1 MHPEQRFR
9 RNLCLKCSQNIR
21 RAVAGIRVVY
31 QYDLGMAGNGGKVHV
46 VRVTKTGYVDKQ
58 GRRKD
63 YSSAYLRRTY
73 RDGGKVKNETV
84 ANLSALPDHVIDWID
99 AGLKG
104 QQLVP
109 AAEAVTITR
118 SVPHG
123 HVAAVHAM
131 ARALGLPGLLGPPGR
146 QRDLALA
153 LIISRVVRPGSKL
166 STLTWWDDTTLGD
179 LGVAGA
185 STDDI
190 YAAMDWLAAGQDAI
204 EAELARRHL
213 APEPNPPG
221 MALFDLSSSWLEG
234 SHCPLAARGYSRDGK
249 KGKLQIEYGL
259 LTDPAGRPVA
269 VRVFPGNTGDPA
281 AFTEIVQVV
290 REKFGLAKM
299 VMVGDRGMI
308 TSARI
313 QALNQLEDGT
323 PRPDGY
329 GWITALRAPAIKRLM
344 ADDGPLQLS
353 LFDQQDLAE
362 ITSGDFPGERLV
374 ACRNPVLAAERAR
387 KREDLLAATEKLLAP
402 VIARVQAG
410 KLTGAGE
417 IGVEVGKV
425 ISKYKTGKHFA
436 VAITD
441 DSLTVTR
448 KQDQIDAEAALDG
461 FYVLRTPVPVRE
473 LDASGVVS
481 AYKNLKYVERD
492 FRHIKADDLDLRPVF
507 HRLEE
512 RVKAHV
518 LTCMLGCYLTWH
530 LRRAWAPL
538 TFTDENPP
546 AQASPVAPARRSAR
560 AQAKASC
567 QHDPAGQPYRSFRG
581 LIDHLATL
589 TRNQVRFTGT
599 HATVPMLAEPTTA
612 QRQAFDLLGVPIPL
626 TLK

>member
-1 MHPEQRFR
+1 
-9 RNLCLKCSQNIR
+9 
-21 RAVAGIRVVY
+21 
-31 QYDLGMAGNGGKVHV
+31 MAGNGGKVHV
-46 VRVTKTGYVDKQ
+46 VRVSKTGYVDKQ
-58 GRRKD
+58 GRRRD

-73 RDGGKVKNETV
+73 RSEGKVKNETV
-84 ANLSALPDHVIDWID
+84 ANLSALPDHVIDLID

-104 QQLVP
+104 RQLVP
-109 AAEAVTITR
+109 ADEAVTITR
-118 SVPHG
+118 SLAHG
-123 HVAAVHAM
+123 HVAAVAALA
-131 ARALGLPGLLGPPGR
+131 ARLGLPALLGPAGR
-146 QRDLALA
+146 PRDLALA
-153 LIISRVVRPGSKL
+153 LIISRVVQPGSKL
-166 STLTWWDDTTLGD
+166 STLTWWDDTTLGAD

-190 YAAMDWLAAGQDAI
+190 YAAMDWLEHRQDAI

-213 APEPNPPG
+213 APEPNPAR

-249 KGKLQIEYGL
+249 KGRLQIEYGL

-281 AFTEIVQVV
+281 AFTTIADVV
-290 REKFGLAKM
+290 RKKFGLAQM

-313 QALNQLEDGT
+313 AALNQQEDGT
-323 PRPDGY
+323 QRPDAY
-329 GWITALRAPAIKRLM
+329 GWITALRAPAIKKLM

-362 ITSGDFPGERLV
+362 ITSPDFPGERLI
-374 ACRNPVLAAERAR
+374 ACRNPVLAADRAR
-387 KREDLLAATEKLLAP
+387 TRDELLAATETLLTP
-402 VIARVQAG
+402 LIARVQAG
-410 KLTGAGE
+410 RLAGAGP

-425 ISKYKTGKHFA
+425 ISRHKTGKHFA
-436 VAITD
+436 VTITD
-441 DSLTVTR
+441 TTLAVTR

-461 FYVLRTPVPVRE
+461 FYVLRTPVPASE
-473 LDASGVVS
+473 LDAPAVIT

-492 FRHIKADDLDLRPVF
+492 FRHIKSDDLDLRPVF

-512 RVKAHV
+512 RVQAHV
-518 LTCMLGCYLTWH
+518 LICMLACYLTWH
-530 LRRAWAPL
+530 LRQAWAPL
-538 TFTDENPP
+538 TFTDEDPPRQANPVTR
-546 AQASPVAPARRSAR
+546 ASRSAA
-560 AQAKASC
+560 AQVKASY

-589 TRNQVRFTGT
+589 TRNQVQFAGT
-599 HATVPMLAEPTTA
+599 RVTVAMLTEPTSA
-612 QRQAFDLLGVPIPL
+612 QRKAFTLLGTAIPL

>member
-1 MHPEQRFR
+1 
-9 RNLCLKCSQNIR
+9 
-21 RAVAGIRVVY
+21 
-31 QYDLGMAGNGGKVHV
+31 MAGTSGKVHV
-46 VRVTKTGYVDKQ
+46 VRVSKTGYVDKQ

-63 YSSAYLRRTY
+63 YTSAYLRRTY
-73 RDGGKVKNETV
+73 RDGGTVKNETV
-84 ANLSALPDHVIDWID
+84 ANLSALPDHVIDLID

-104 QQLVP
+104 RQLVP
-109 AAEAVTITR
+109 AAEVVTITR
-118 SVPHG
+118 SLPHG

-131 ARALGLPGLLGPPGR
+131 ARTLGLPALLGPAGR

-153 LIISRVVRPGSKL
+153 LIISRVAQPGSKL
-166 STLTWWDDTTLGD
+166 STLTWWADTTLGAD

-190 YAAMDWLAAGQDAI
+190 YAAMDWLGGRQDAI

-213 APEPNPPG
+213 GPEPNPSR

-234 SHCPLAARGYSRDGK
+234 THCPLAARGYSRDGK
-249 KGKLQIEYGL
+249 KGNLQIEYGL
-259 LTDPAGRPVA
+259 LTDPEGRPVA

-281 AFTEIVQVV
+281 AFTAIADVV
-290 REKFGLAKM
+290 RKKFGLAKM

-323 PRPDGY
+323 QRPDPY
-329 GWITALRAPAIKRLM
+329 GWITALRAPAIRKLM
-344 ADDGPLQLS
+344 ADGGPLQLS
-353 LFDQQDLAE
+353 LFDEQDLAE
-362 ITSGDFPGERLV
+362 ITSPDFPGERLI

-402 VIARVQAG
+402 VIARVRAG
-410 KLTGAGE
+410 KLTGAGP

-425 ISKYKTGKHFA
+425 ISTYKTGKHFA
-436 VAITD
+436 VTITD
-441 DSLTVTR
+441 DSLAITR
-448 KQDQIDAEAALDG
+448 KQAQIEEEAALDG
-461 FYVLRTPVPVRE
+461 FYVIRTPIPASE
-473 LDASGVVS
+473 LDAPGVVT

-518 LTCMLGCYLTWH
+518 LICMLACYLTWH
-530 LRRAWAPL
+530 LRRALAPL
-538 TFTDENPP
+538 TFTDQDPP
-546 AQASPVAPARRSAR
+546 APANPVAPARRSGA
-560 AQAKASC
+560 AQAKASG
-567 QHDPAGQPYRSFRG
+567 QHDPAGQSYRSFRA
-581 LIDHLATL
+581 LLDHLATL
-589 TRNQVRFTGT
+589 TRNQVRFAGT
-599 HATVPMLAEPTTA
+599 RATVPMLTEPTST
-612 QRQAFDLLGVPIPL
+612 QRQAFDLLGAPIPL